1 MNSVVMISLGYFAGI
16 SLLLLLNEV
25 NYQWFKVKGEYSR
38 KVAHVIATLATLPF
52 PYLFSSHWYVLGLAL
67 LFFAVLWFTQGSK
80 HLNSIHDINRP
91 SIGSYLLPVAIYCTF
106 LIYTYIGDPV
116 MYILPITI
124 LAICDPVAAISGMS
138 MKKHNR
144 SLSLPGIPS
153 KKTVAGSMA
162 FFLSSG
168 LISVVLLSWGQEG
181 SIIKVVYVS
190 VIIAFVGTLAE
201 LFSWRG
207 SDNLTIPLSI
217 QLVLWLLI

>member
-1 MNSVVMISLGYFAGI
+1 MISLGYLAGI
-16 SLLLLLNEV
+16 SLLLVLNEA
-25 NYQWFKVKGEYSR
+25 NYRWFKIKGEYSR
-38 KVAHVIATLATLPF
+38 KIAHVLATLATLPF
-52 PYLFSSHWYVLGLAL
+52 PYVFSSHWYVLGLAV
-67 LFFAVLWFTQGSK
+67 LFFGVLWFSQRIQQ
-80 HLNSIHDINRP
+80 LDSIHDITRD
-91 SIGSYLLPVAIYCTF
+91 SYGSFLLPLAIYVTF
-106 LIYTYIGDPV
+106 LIYTFSGDPV

-124 LAICDPVAAISGMS
+124 LAICDPVAAIAGMS

-144 SLSLPGIPS
+144 ILSLPGIPS

-168 LISVVLLSWGQEG
+168 LISVVFLSWGQEG
-181 SIIKVVYVS
+181 AIIKVVSVS

-207 SDNLTIPLSI
+207 SDNLTIPLCV